1 MDELDWSDPEVPLVA
16 NFSGAPVEDA
26 AVGARGARPSR
37 SRAPCAGWTACERC
51 VDAGCTDFLELG
63 SGRVLGGLVRQI
75 AGSDVQTVST
85 DSPEVL
91 EEFAAS
97 YSGGSQV

>member
-1 MDELDWSDPEVPLVA
+1 MREALIEQIAS
-16 NFSGAPVEDA
+16 PVRWVDC
-26 AVGARGARPSR
+26 VR
-37 SRAPCAGWTACERC
+37 TL

-75 AGSDVQTVST
+75 AGSDVRPVST

>member
-1 MDELDWSDPEVPLVA
+1 MDELDWSDLEVPLVA

-26 AVGARGARPSR
+26 ASVREALTEQIASPVRWVDCVR
-37 SRAPCAGWTACERC
+37 TL

-75 AGSDVQTVST
+75 AGSDVTARSRPT
-85 DSPEVL
+85 RPGEL

>member
-1 MDELDWSDPEVPLVA
+1 MA
-16 NFSGAPVEDA
+16 NFSGSPVEDA
-26 AVGARGARPSR
+26 ASVREALTEQIASPVRWVDCVR
-37 SRAPCAGWTACERC
+37 TL

-97 YSGGSQV
+97 

>member
-1 MDELDWSDPEVPLVA
+1 MRQALTEQIAS
-16 NFSGAPVEDA
+16 PVRWVDC
-26 AVGARGARPSR
+26 VR
-37 SRAPCAGWTACERC
+37 TL

-91 EEFAAS
+91 EDFAAS
-97 YSGGSQV
+97 YSGGSQL